1 MGDADR
7 HGGSVDLQT
16 RSVYRGK
23 TVIVSWHVASGAAV
37 GALAGSRGRAI
48 AYGALLHVLSDAV
61 PHWDIASRRFEFRSG
76 VLMLGT
82 LMVLRGPLDLS
93 VIGAVA
99 SSAPDVEHVVR
110 LPRPGGRKL
119 FPSHRWR
126 GWHRAGGVP
135 ASAQLLVAGV
145 LFGVVARRS
154 AVR

>member
-1 MGDADR
+1 M
-7 HGGSVDLQT
+7 
-16 RSVYRGK
+16 
-23 TVIVSWHVASGAAV
+23 IVAWHVASGAAA
-37 GALAGSRGRAI
+37 GALAGSRGRAS

-82 LMVLRGPLDLS
+82 LVVLRGPLDPA

-126 GWHRAGGVP
+126 GWHRPGGVP
-135 ASAQLLVAGV
+135 ASAQLLAAGF
-145 LFGVVARRS
+145 LFGALVARRPP
-154 AVR
+154 VR

>member
-1 MGDADR
+1 
-7 HGGSVDLQT
+7 
-16 RSVYRGK
+16 
-23 TVIVSWHVASGAAV
+23 VIVAWHVASGAAA
-37 GALAGSRGRAI
+37 GALAGSRGRAS

-82 LMVLRGPLDLS
+82 LVVLRGPLDPA

-126 GWHRAGGVP
+126 GWHRPGGVP
-135 ASAQLLVAGV
+135 ASAQLLAAGF
-145 LFGVVARRS
+145 LFGALVARRPP
-154 AVR
+154 VR